1 MVLSKN
7 SRYWSSIETVKLL
20 MLLSY
25 HANANI
31 NVKNNNACI
40 ILSDCKNII
49 KCKKN

>member
-25 HANANI
+25 YANI